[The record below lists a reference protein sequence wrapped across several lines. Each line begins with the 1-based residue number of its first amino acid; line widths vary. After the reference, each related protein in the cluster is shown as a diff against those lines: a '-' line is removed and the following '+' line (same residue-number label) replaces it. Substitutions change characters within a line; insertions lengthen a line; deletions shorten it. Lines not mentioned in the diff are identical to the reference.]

1 MTATQD
7 LERVTTATENVRP
20 AIVVAPEE
28 FNVPDLY
35 VDLGDLLGAPLY
47 LKCEHMN
54 FAGSIK
60 LKTARSMVD
69 RAEREGHLHRGDV
82 LVESSSGNLGVAL
95 SVVAASRGYG
105 FICVTD
111 VRCCEGTIALM
122 RALGAEVIVVADPH
136 PERGLLGTRIDL
148 VQKIA
153 SSDDHH
159 VWLNQYVNTANPEA
173 HSTTTAP
180 EMLAA
185 FPQVARVFVGV
196 GTSGTAMGIADYF
209 RRQAPHVRLVGV
221 DSVGSVTFGGPAS
234 PRHIPGLGAAVP
246 PPIYRQD
253 ALDEHLYVPEA
264 QTLRM
269 CRELSARGFIMGG
282 STGTVLAGARRWL
295 EAHPEASDTVSLAI
309 APDGGE
315 RYLATLYDESWVA
328 ERFGGELLGRSAAWT
343 SAWTPAADA
352 ATTTS
357 RR

>member
-1 MTATQD
+1 MTASQD
-7 LERVTTATENVRP
+7 LERVTSATENIRP
-20 AIVVAPEE
+20 AIVVTPEE
-28 FNVPDLY
+28 FNVPDLF
-35 VDLGDLLGAPLY
+35 VDLHGLLGAPLY

-69 RAEREGHLHRGDV
+69 RAEREAKIHRGDV
-82 LVESSSGNLGVAL
+82 IVESSSGNLGVAL

-111 VRCCEGTIALM
+111 VRCCEGVIALM
-122 RALGAEVIVVADPH
+122 RALGAEVIVVTEPH

-148 VQKIA
+148 VKKIA

-159 VWLNQYVNTANPEA
+159 VWLNQYTNTANPEA
-173 HSTTTAP
+173 HTATTAP

-185 FPQVARVFVGV
+185 FPRVARVFVGI
-196 GTSGTAMGIADYF
+196 GTSGTAMGISDYF
-209 RRQAPHVRLVGV
+209 RHQAPHVRLIGV
-221 DSVGSVTFGGPAS
+221 DSIGSVTFGGPAL

-246 PPIYRQD
+246 PPLYRQD

-264 QTLRM
+264 QTIQM
-269 CRELSARGFIMGG
+269 CRRLSARGFIMGG
-282 STGTVLAGARRWL
+282 STGTVLAGAQRWL
-295 EAHPEASDTVSLAI
+295 DAHPEASDTVSLAI

-315 RYLATLYDESWVA
+315 RYLATLYDECWAA
-328 ERFGGELLGRSAAWT
+328 ERFGGELLAQSA
-343 SAWTPAADA
+343 AWTPAADA
-352 ATTTS
+352 ATATS